1 MRAWDRKKFLTKTV
15 EFGQGLVGQVALEGQ
30 TIFITTVPKDYI
42 TITSG
47 LGLANPNCVVIVPL
61 KSEEDLI
68 GIVELASFHQF
79 TESEVKFIEKVSES
93 IASVILSARTSERT
107 KKLLESTSQLTEQL
121 RSQEEEIRQN
131 MEEMQATQE
140 EMARTQ
146 RELARNGEE
155 LEQKQNSLNALINN
169 TDDSIIAMDRNYKI
183 IIMNDVLRNRY
194 KGTQYEGLD
203 VGADAL
209 EALGAVKDEWK
220 LHYDRALDGEKLNFT
235 IRSSVK
241 GEDTYREYFINPMK
255 DGRGTVIGL
264 SVFSRD
270 VTANHNAQ
278 IDMQQKGSILD
289 SIINHKSDTYFAIDK
304 SYKIIVVNEVLKNR
318 FRSTN
323 VELKEGDSILD
334 LLPAASLNLWKDRYD
349 RALGGEQQRYEEERQ
364 VVEKTLFLEVYVDP
378 IYNKSENIIGCSVV
392 SRDITE
398 KKQLQDEMERLTA
411 EVVSLK
417 K

>member
-1 MRAWDRKKFLTKTV
+1 
-15 EFGQGLVGQVALEGQ
+15 
-30 TIFITTVPKDYI
+30 
-42 TITSG
+42 
-47 LGLANPNCVVIVPL
+47 
-61 KSEEDLI
+61 
-68 GIVELASFHQF
+68 
-79 TESEVKFIEKVSES
+79 
-93 IASVILSARTSERT
+93 
-107 KKLLESTSQLTEQL
+107 
-121 RSQEEEIRQN
+121 
-131 MEEMQATQE
+131 
-140 EMARTQ
+140 
-146 RELARNGEE
+146 
-155 LEQKQNSLNALINN
+155 
-169 TDDSIIAMDRNYKI
+169 
-183 IIMNDVLRNRY
+183 
-194 KGTQYEGLD
+194 
-203 VGADAL
+203 
-209 EALGAVKDEWK
+209 
-220 LHYDRALDGEKLNFT
+220 
-235 IRSSVK
+235 
-241 GEDTYREYFINPMK
+241 
-255 DGRGTVIGL
+255 
-264 SVFSRD
+264 
-270 VTANHNAQ
+270 
-278 IDMQQKGSILD
+278 LD